1 MSGFKVDVKFDSK
14 GFEAEVKRG
23 EKEAFE
29 NGVKQEV
36 AQLRCPV
43 HHRTPTVRFRGM
55 EAEITGCC
63 EHHDALIQKELR

>member
-23 EKEAFE
+23 VEEAFE
-29 NGVKQEV
+29 NGVKQDV
-36 AQLRCPV
+36 ARLRCPV

-55 EAEITGCC
+55 KAEITGCC
-63 EHHDALIQKELR
+63 EQLDALIQKKLR